1 MIAFG
6 ILVSKNMPDTDGNQY
21 VTRADLRAE
30 LRTVEDRMINTI
42 ANTIAKAIA
51 QSQAEILEKTQEFV
65 RDSQTELLRGF
76 DAFST
81 AFHVRVRKLQAD
93 VSNID
98 AATDQRLTLIERR
111 MFEIEKRWQIPP
123 PEL

>member
-1 MIAFG
+1 MA
-6 ILVSKNMPDTDGNQY
+6 DTDGAQY

-30 LRTVEDRMINTI
+30 LRAVEERMINTI

-81 AFHVRVRKLQAD
+81 GFHIRLRKLQAD

-98 AATDQRLTLIERR
+98 SATDQRLTLMERR

-123 PEL
+123 PQL

>member
-1 MIAFG
+1 MA
-6 ILVSKNMPDTDGNQY
+6 DTDGDQY

-30 LRTVEDRMINTI
+30 LSAVEDRMINTI

-81 AFHVRVRKLQAD
+81 AFHVRLRKLQAD

-98 AATDQRLTLIERR
+98 AATDQRLTLIEHG

>member
-1 MIAFG
+1 MA
-6 ILVSKNMPDTDGNQY
+6 DTDGAQY

-30 LRTVEDRMINTI
+30 LRAVEDRMINTI

-81 AFHVRVRKLQAD
+81 AFHVRLRKLQAD

-98 AATDQRLTLIERR
+98 AATDQRLTLMERR

-123 PEL
+123 PQL

>member
-1 MIAFG
+1 MAEA
-6 ILVSKNMPDTDGNQY
+6 NGNQY

-30 LRTVEDRMINTI
+30 LLAVEDRMT
-42 ANTIAKAIA
+42 KAIA
-51 QSQAEILEKTQEFV
+51 SAIAQPIARSQAEILKKTQEFV

-98 AATDQRLTLIERR
+98 AAADQHLTLIERR

>member
-1 MIAFG
+1 MADI
-6 ILVSKNMPDTDGNQY
+6 DGKRY

-30 LRTVEDRMINTI
+30 LLAVEDRMTS
-42 ANTIAKAIA
+42 TIAKAIA
-51 QSQAEILEKTQEFV
+51 QSQTQILEKTQEFV

-76 DAFST
+76 EAFSA
-81 AFHVRVRKLQAD
+81 AFYVRVRKLQAD

>member
-1 MIAFG
+1 MA
-6 ILVSKNMPDTDGNQY
+6 DTDGAQY

-30 LRTVEDRMINTI
+30 LRAVEDRMTNTI
-42 ANTIAKAIA
+42 ANATTGAIA
-51 QSQAEILEKTQEFV
+51 RSQAEILKKTQEFV

-76 DAFST
+76 NAFST
-81 AFHVRVRKLQAD
+81 GFHIRLRKLQAD

-111 MFEIEKRWQIPP
+111 VFEIEKRRQIPP
-123 PEL
+123 PQL

>member
-1 MIAFG
+1 MA
-6 ILVSKNMPDTDGNQY
+6 DTDENQY

-30 LRTVEDRMINTI
+30 LLAVEGRMTS
-42 ANTIAKAIA
+42 TIAKAIA
-51 QSQAEILEKTQEFV
+51 QSQAQILEKTQEFV

-76 DAFST
+76 EAFSA
-81 AFHVRVRKLQAD
+81 AFYVRVRKLQAD

>member
-1 MIAFG
+1 MA
-6 ILVSKNMPDTDGNQY
+6 DTDGNQY

-30 LRTVEDRMINTI
+30 LLAVEDRLVKTI
-42 ANTIAKAIA
+42 GSTIAKTIA
-51 QSQAEILEKTQEFV
+51 QSQAQILEKTQEFV

-76 DAFST
+76 EAFSA
-81 AFHVRVRKLQAD
+81 AFYVRVRKLQAD

>member
-1 MIAFG
+1 
-6 ILVSKNMPDTDGNQY
+6 VKKDMPDTDGNQY

-30 LRTVEDRMINTI
+30 LLAVEDRMIK
-42 ANTIAKAIA
+42 TIAKAIA

-81 AFHVRVRKLQAD
+81 AFHVRLRKVQAD

-98 AATDQRLTLIERR
+98 AAADQRLTLIERR

>member
-1 MIAFG
+1 
-6 ILVSKNMPDTDGNQY
+6 

-30 LRTVEDRMINTI
+30 LRAVEDRMTNTI

-81 AFHVRVRKLQAD
+81 AFHVRLRKLQAD

-98 AATDQRLTLIERR
+98 PAADQRLTLIERR
-111 MFEIEKRWQIPP
+111 VFEIEKRWQIPP
-123 PEL
+123 PQL